1 MSNAPN
7 ATAPSAGAAPRAR
20 LGWREWA
27 ALPALGIARIK
38 AKIDT
43 GARTSALHAFEVD
56 PFERDGRDWV
66 AFAVHPLQRDSETVV
81 RCEAPLL
88 DRRTVRDSGGHEEER
103 CVIETELELGG
114 QCWRIEM
121 TLTARDNMGFRMLVG
136 RTAIRGRFIVD
147 PGSSYLVSSP
157 ASR

>member
-7 ATAPSAGAAPRAR
+7 ATASSGGAAPCAR

-27 ALPALGIARIK
+27 ALPALGITRIK

-56 PFERDGRDWV
+56 PFERDGRVWV

-103 CVIETELELGG
+103 CVIETELELGE
-114 QCWRIEM
+114 QRWRIEM

-136 RTAIRGRFIVD
+136 RTALRGRFIVD
-147 PGSSYLVSSP
+147 PGSSYLMSSP
-157 ASR
+157 RRR

>member
-7 ATAPSAGAAPRAR
+7 AGPGPARPVAR
-20 LGWREWA
+20 LGWREWV
-27 ALPALGIARIK
+27 ALPALGIHRIK

-66 AFAVHPLQRDSETVV
+66 AFAVHPLQRNSETVV

-114 QCWRIEM
+114 QRWRVEM

-147 PGSSYLVSSP
+147 PGSSYLLSSS